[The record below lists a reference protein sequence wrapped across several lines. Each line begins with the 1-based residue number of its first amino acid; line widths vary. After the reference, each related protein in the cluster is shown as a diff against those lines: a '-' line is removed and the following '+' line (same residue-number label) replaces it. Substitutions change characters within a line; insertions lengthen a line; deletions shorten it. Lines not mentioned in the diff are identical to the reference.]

1 MSVNQVL
8 VENLHASKEYGCQPV
23 VGRNNGPFISYLRN
37 SKINKKKLK
46 SFREHRISACD
57 FLNNGIAESRNIFY
71 GESIFTRE
79 CLQAKSRCRL
89 KQIGVFP
96 RNSAQPLCSEKA
108 TEVLTAEVTC

>member
-71 GESIFTRE
+71 MEKVYLLENVF
-79 CLQAKSRCRL
+79 
-89 KQIGVFP
+89 KQNPVVVS
-96 RNSAQPLCSEKA
+96 NK
-108 TEVLTAEVTC
+108 